1 MVDVSVTDHPP
12 KRGELRIYLGAAPGV
27 GKTYAMLGEAHR
39 RLERGTD
46 VVAAVVETHGRRKT
60 AELIEGIEVIPPR
73 YIDYRGSSFPELDVP
88 AVLAR
93 HPQVVLV
100 DELAHT
106 NTPGS
111 KNEKRWQDVE
121 ELLDAGITVIST
133 VNVQHLE
140 SLNDVV
146 AQITGIEQQETVPDS
161 IVRQASQIELVDI
174 TPEALRRRLSHGNV
188 YAPERIDAALSN
200 YFRRGNLTA
209 LRELAL
215 LWLADQVDA
224 ALAKYRAEN
233 KITDTWEARERV
245 VVAVTGGPESETL
258 VRRASRIA
266 SKSSAELMVV
276 HVVRGDGLAGVSA
289 RRMGKVRELATSL
302 GATLHT
308 VVGDDVPTAL
318 LDFARENNATQL
330 VIGTSRRSRWARIF
344 EEGIGPTIVQ
354 QSGKIDV
361 HMVTHEESKRGLR
374 MASLSPR
381 ERRVRSWLAALIVP
395 SAICAVTVMRAGPV
409 PGHRR
414 RERAVLRRGAD
425 RRAARR
431 RCPGGAFG
439 GAVRAAAELLPG
451 RPAAQLHHRR
461 TRQRHH
467 RTGPAAVAVAVAA
480 LVDGAAKRS
489 REARQASQEAELLA
503 LFAGSVLRGADLD
516 TLLERVR
523 ETYSQR
529 AVSLLREPTDEERAA
544 GTKGYI
550 VACVGTDPCVS
561 VDSADTAIEVGD
573 DEFWMLMAGKK
584 LAARDRR
591 VLGAVARQAA
601 GLVKQR
607 ELAEEAGRAEAIAQ
621 ADELRRSLLS
631 AVSHDLRTPLAAAK
645 AAVSSLRAE
654 DVAFSPEDTAELL
667 ATIEESIDQLT
678 ALVGN
683 LLDSSRLAAGVVQP
697 DLRRVY
703 LEEAVQR
710 ALLGIGKGATG
721 FYRSA
726 IDRVKVDVGDAVV
739 MADAGLL
746 ERVLREP
753 DRQRPAIRARQR
765 GAGQRGTGGR
775 SRADQRHRRRP
786 RNPEGYRGSALRSVP
801 AAGRSRQHHRGGAGH
816 VGRAR
821 LRRGDGRH
829 HRGRRHSG
837 RRTDRRG
844 GSGRATTDRC
854 TMTRVLVID
863 DEPQILRALRIN
875 LSVRGY
881 EVVTAST
888 GAGALRAAAEHKPD
902 VVILDLGLPDM
913 SGIEVLAGLR
923 GWLTAPVI
931 VLSARTDSSD
941 KVEALDAGAD
951 DYVTKPFGMD
961 EFLARLRAAVRR
973 NAAAS
978 EVDQPVI
985 ETSSFTVDLAAKKVT
1000 KDGAEVHLTPTEWG
1014 MLEMLVRNR
1023 GKLVGREELLKE
1035 VWGPA
1040 YAKETHYLRVYLAQ
1054 LRRKLE
1060 DDPSHP
1066 KHLLTESGMGYRFE
1080 A

>member
-1 MVDVSVTDHPP
+1 MVDVTTTDHHP

-39 RLERGTD
+39 LLERGTD
-46 VVAAVVETHGRRKT
+46 VVAAVVEAHGRRKT

-73 YIDYRGSSFPELDVP
+73 YIEYRGSSFPELDVP

-133 VNVQHLE
+133 VNIQHLE

-146 AQITGIEQQETVPDS
+146 AQITGIEQQETIPDS
-161 IVRQASQIELVDI
+161 VVRQASQIELIDI

-215 LWLADQVDA
+215 LWLADQVDT

-233 KITDTWEARERV
+233 KITDMWEARERV

-276 HVVRGDGLAGVSA
+276 HVIRGDGLAGASD
-289 RRMGKVRELATSL
+289 RRMGKVRELANSL
-302 GATLHT
+302 DASVHT

-330 VIGTSRRSRWARIF
+330 VIGTSRRPRWARIF
-344 EEGIGPTIVQ
+344 EEGIGPTIVER
-354 QSGKIDV
+354 SGKIDV
-361 HMVTHEESKRGLR
+361 HMVTHEEAKGGFR

-381 ERRVRSWLAALIVP
+381 ERRVTSWLAAFIVP
-395 SAICAVTVMRAGPV
+395 TVICAVTVTVLDRYLDNGGESALFFVGVLLVGLLGGVAPAALS
-409 PGHRR
+409 
-414 RERAVLRRGAD
+414 AVLSGLLLNYYLIAPRHS
-425 RRAARR
+425 
-431 RCPGGAFG
+431 FTI
-439 GAVRAAAELLPG
+439 AEPNSAITELVLL
-451 RPAAQLHHRR
+451 LI
-461 TRQRHH
+461 
-467 RTGPAAVAVAVAA
+467 AVAVAV
-480 LVDGAAKRS
+480 LVDGARKRTQ
-489 REARQASQEAELLA
+489 EARRASQEAELLT
-503 LFAGSVLRGADLD
+503 LFAGSVLRGADLE

-529 AVSLLREPTDEERAA
+529 AVSMLREPSEEERA
-544 GTKGYI
+544 GGQKGYI
-550 VACVGTDPCVS
+550 VACVGKDPCAT

-573 DEFWMLMAGKK
+573 DEFWMLLAGKK
-584 LAARDRR
+584 LSARDRR
-591 VLGAVARQAA
+591 VLGAVAKQAV
-601 GLVKQR
+601 GLIKQR
-607 ELAEEAGRAEAIAQ
+607 ELAEEAGRAQAIVQ

-645 AAVSSLRAE
+645 VAVSSLRAE

-683 LLDSSRLAAGVVQP
+683 LLDSSRLAAGVVRP

-703 LEEAVQR
+703 VEEAVQR
-710 ALLGIGKGATG
+710 ALVSIGHGATG

-746 ERVLREP
+746 ERVLANLI
-753 DRQRPAIRARQR
+753 D
-765 GAGQRGTGGR
+765 
-775 SRADQRHRRRP
+775 
-786 RNPEGYRGSALRSVP
+786 NALRYAPNCVVRVNAGRVGDRVLINVIDEGPGIPKGTEDQIFEAFQRLGDQDNTTGVGLGMSVARGFVEAMGGTI
-801 AAGRSRQHHRGGAGH
+801 AAGDTPGGG
-816 VGRAR
+816 
-821 LRRGDGRH
+821 L
-829 HRGRRHSG
+829 
-837 RRTDRRG
+837 T
-844 GSGRATTDRC
+844 
-854 TMTRVLVID
+854 
-863 DEPQILRALRIN
+863 
-875 LSVRGY
+875 
-881 EVVTAST
+881 VV
-888 GAGALRAAAEHKPD
+888 
-902 VVILDLGLPDM
+902 
-913 SGIEVLAGLR
+913 
-923 GWLTAPVI
+923 
-931 VLSARTDSSD
+931 
-941 KVEALDAGAD
+941 
-951 DYVTKPFGMD
+951 
-961 EFLARLRAAVRR
+961 
-973 NAAAS
+973 
-978 EVDQPVI
+978 
-985 ETSSFTVDLAAKKVT
+985 VDLAAPQPI
-1000 KDGAEVHLTPTEWG
+1000 GA
-1014 MLEMLVRNR
+1014 R
-1023 GKLVGREELLKE
+1023 
-1035 VWGPA
+1035 
-1040 YAKETHYLRVYLAQ
+1040 
-1054 LRRKLE
+1054 
-1060 DDPSHP
+1060 
-1066 KHLLTESGMGYRFE
+1066 
-1080 A
+1080 